1 MIFPTGH
8 GRNTPE
14 LGESVVGDGDGG
26 RRAVSR
32 QGYDQKVGSLLQ
44 SLEW

>member
-1 MIFPTGH
+1 MIFPTGY

-14 LGESVVGDGDGG
+14 LGGSVVGDGDGG

-32 QGYDQKVGSLLQ
+32 QGYDQMVGSVLQ
-44 SLEW
+44 WLQ